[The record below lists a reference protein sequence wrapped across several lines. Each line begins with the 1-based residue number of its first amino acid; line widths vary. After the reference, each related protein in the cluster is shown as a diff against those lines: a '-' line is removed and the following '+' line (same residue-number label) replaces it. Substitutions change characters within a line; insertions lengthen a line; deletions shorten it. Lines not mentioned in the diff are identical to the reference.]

1 MDRLVETGVHYLV
14 HQGVHKLQHYLAERE
29 ARIAERDAREAQ
41 ARTLE
46 EMKRRNARQA
56 ELDLAWLVE
65 FLKKWAYGKFIPSY
79 LFTNNVTPAEGCFL
93 LVQFTSI

>member
-1 MDRLVETGVHYLV
+1 MNHLVETGVHYLV
-14 HQGVHKLQHYLAERE
+14 HQGVHKLQHYLAER
-29 ARIAERDAREAQ
+29 DAREAQ

-46 EMKRRNARQA
+46 EMRRRNARQA

-79 LFTNNVTPAEGCFL
+79 LFTNNVTPADGCFL
-93 LVQFTSI
+93 QFTSI